1 MARSCRS
8 AAWVLAFALAGCAGV
23 ADLSSPASPSVGSHA
38 QDVRRKADEALAAG
52 KFEEAWN
59 LEAAAGTDRS
69 RLEAI
74 ALAALA
80 ADKGPYDDMFPA
92 LRKKFGGLS
101 TEARAKVDALAG
113 ERESAGQFDDAVD
126 VQIVAADDAPAYE
139 AAWGV
144 YKRTPVKDAL
154 EVLERIQDA
163 AAKATPAAGANAG
176 GAPK

>member
-1 MARSCRS
+1 MARSLV
-8 AAWVLAFALAGCAGV
+8 WVVAFALAGCAGV
-23 ADLSSPASPSVGSHA
+23 SDLTAPASSGIGTHA

-59 LEAAAGTDRS
+59 LEAAAGTDRA

-74 ALAALA
+74 ALASLA
-80 ADKGPYDDMFPA
+80 ADKGPYEDMFPA

-101 TEARAKVDALAG
+101 TEARARVDALAQ
-113 ERESAGQFDDAVD
+113 EREAAGQYDAAVAL
-126 VQIVAADDAPAYE
+126 QLVAADDAPAYD

-154 EVLERIQDA
+154 EVLETIEAA
-163 AAKATPAAGANAG
+163 AAKATPAASPAG

>member
-1 MARSCRS
+1 MARSLV
-8 AAWVLAFALAGCAGV
+8 WVVAFALAGCAGV
-23 ADLSSPASPSVGSHA
+23 SDLTAPASSGIGTHA

-59 LEAAAGTDRS
+59 LEAAAGTDRA

-74 ALAALA
+74 ALASLA
-80 ADKGPYDDMFPA
+80 ADKGPYEDMFPA

-101 TEARAKVDALAG
+101 TEARARVDALAQ
-113 ERESAGQFDDAVD
+113 EREAAGQYDAAVAL
-126 VQIVAADDAPAYE
+126 QLVAADDAPAYD

-154 EVLERIQDA
+154 EVLETIEAA
-163 AAKATPAAGANAG
+163 AAKATPAAPPAG